1 MPVTVNTS
9 TSVTG
14 RVACP
19 HPLTYN
25 GGTSCNLVDNGDNV
39 VVAITYI
46 QSGHRLVDN
55 NNSNDIEDNMM
66 LATTTIQGTTTNIA
80 STMATMWCGLPLTYN
95 GSTRCKRVDRHNHNH
110 NNDNMRTTWCW

>member
-39 VVAITYI
+39 VLAITYI
-46 QSGHRLVDN
+46 QWRHKLVN
-55 NNSNDIEDNMM
+55 
-66 LATTTIQGTTTNIA
+66 
-80 STMATMWCGLPLTYN
+80 
-95 GSTRCKRVDRHNHNH
+95 RVE
-110 NNDNMRTTWCW
+110 